1 MEGFDGPDAAELEET
16 GAAAQMI
23 DPVYENVYK
32 FVDGFVRPM
41 FRRNPKRYLWAEN
54 WYDYPEVLD
63 RFEAM
68 WRAWEWDRLPDQAGM
83 TAMAAFW
90 KDTFDPLM
98 DVITSEDGPFWRL
111 AADKYKSTQADVPDM
126 FPGQRPP
133 LSDT

>member
-1 MEGFDGPDAAELEET
+1 MEGFDESEPEAA
-16 GAAAQMI
+16 GATPGLAI
-23 DPVYENVYK
+23 EPVYESVYE

-54 WYDYPEVLD
+54 WFDYPEVLD

-68 WRAWEWDRLPDQAGM
+68 WRAWEWDRLPEQAGM
-83 TAMAAFW
+83 TGMAAFW

-111 AADKYKSTQADVPDM
+111 STDKYKSSHADVPEM
-126 FPGQRPP
+126 FPAQHP
-133 LSDT
+133 